1 MSTPSAATKDQIVKR
16 WIVFFIGMFLMG
28 TGIALSIKA
37 TIGVSPM
44 SSITNLLI
52 LIFPNISLGTFSFLV
67 NFLFFV
73 AEFIVAPKTWHPIK
87 ILTQLVPTFICSV
100 FIDINMALVSSITP
114 ESYLMKVAVLLLGC
128 LVFGLSLALMVSADA
143 TLQPSEAFISVVA
156 ERTGRAWG
164 NVRTAVD
171 ISLVIIAVIASL
183 IVFQALTTVREGTVV
198 AAILVG
204 QSSRWF
210 APLTDR
216 IFSSQKAAAPVSQN

>member
-1 MSTPSAATKDQIVKR
+1 MSTPSAAIKDQIVKR

-87 ILTQLVPTFICSV
+87 ILTQLVPICSV

-204 QSSRWF
+204 QSARWF

>member
-1 MSTPSAATKDQIVKR
+1 M
-16 WIVFFIGMFLMG
+16 
-28 TGIALSIKA
+28 
-37 TIGVSPM
+37 
-44 SSITNLLI
+44 
-52 LIFPNISLGTFSFLV
+52 
-67 NFLFFV
+67 
-73 AEFIVAPKTWHPIK
+73 
-87 ILTQLVPTFICSV
+87 
-100 FIDINMALVSSITP
+100 
-114 ESYLMKVAVLLLGC
+114 
-128 LVFGLSLALMVSADA
+128 
-143 TLQPSEAFISVVA
+143 VA

>member
-1 MSTPSAATKDQIVKR
+1 MSTPSAAIKDQIVKR

-87 ILTQLVPTFICSV
+87 ILTQLVP
-100 FIDINMALVSSITP
+100 IDINMALVSSITP

-204 QSSRWF
+204 QSARWF

>member
-1 MSTPSAATKDQIVKR
+1 MSTPSAATKDQVVKR

-44 SSITNLLI
+44 SSITNLFY
-52 LIFPNISLGTFSFLV
+52 LIFPNISLGTFSFLL
-67 NFLFFV
+67 NFLFFI
-73 AEFIVAPKTWHPIK
+73 AEFIVAPKTWHPVK

-100 FIDINMALVSSITP
+100 FIDVNMWLCNSLVPT
-114 ESYLMKVAVLLLGC
+114 SYVSKLLVLVAGC
-128 LVFGLSLALMVSADA
+128 IVFGLSLALMVSADA

-164 NVRTAVD
+164 NVRTATD
-171 ISLVIIAVIASL
+171 ITLVVLATIGSL
-183 IVFQALTTVREGTVV
+183 IVFHGVTTVREGTII
-198 AAILVG
+198 AAVLIG

-216 IFSSQKAAAPVSQN
+216 LFRSQEELTPVSQN

>member
-28 TGIALSIKA
+28 TGIKA